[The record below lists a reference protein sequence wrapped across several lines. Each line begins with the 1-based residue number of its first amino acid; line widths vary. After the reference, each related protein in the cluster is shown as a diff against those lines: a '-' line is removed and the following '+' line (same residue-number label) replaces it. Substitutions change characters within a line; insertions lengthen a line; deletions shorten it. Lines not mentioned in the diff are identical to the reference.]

1 MRNRNLWTFERK
13 QLKILVF
20 SCVVVAIVRFVR
32 VQDQVHHHGVV
43 DPHNFNVLVTN
54 TVSVSIFVITF
65 AKMGLQSENVLGLH
79 GLFDKYFNYRALLP
93 YCKESY
99 ERQLIYGEIVCSG
112 VEMVETQMD
121 DCRQRKCR

>member
-43 DPHNFNVLVTN
+43 DPHNFNVFVTN

-79 GLFDKYFNYRALLP
+79 GLFDKSYNYRAILS
-93 YCKESY
+93 YCKKSN